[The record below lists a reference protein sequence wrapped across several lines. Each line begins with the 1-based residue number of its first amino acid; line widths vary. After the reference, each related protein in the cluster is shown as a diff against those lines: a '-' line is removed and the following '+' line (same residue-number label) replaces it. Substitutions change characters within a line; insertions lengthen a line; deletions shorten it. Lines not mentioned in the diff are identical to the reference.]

1 MSGGEEC
8 VASPEVEGAIRG
20 ERGLD
25 QSDPS
30 QARSDG
36 NKSDSARIHSLTQT
50 PANFAQAKRWQR
62 LPLGGYV
69 GTDPSSSS
77 LAEARERWRPRKPK
91 ADPFSVEFV
100 QQVRL

>member
-36 NKSDSARIHSLTQT
+36 DKSDGARIHSPNHPPTL
-50 PANFAQAKRWQR
+50 AQAKRWQR